1 MDWGQTMV
9 SLNRR
14 LTEREAN
21 VLEARLVA
29 AKHPSE
35 RVTILLG
42 LVREQEKLTEFNASR
57 SEIHKAFYE
66 VSRKHPDVFEGFG
79 FDTRSWRGPWSE
91 PLEHA
96 LAGHWLFSGKVW
108 FDMLS
113 DQVKLNPGLWPEAES
128 LLAVK
133 YDTRAEEDG
142 FRAAAHELAAL
153 LKPRN

>member
-1 MDWGQTMV
+1 MV
-9 SLNRR
+9 SLNRK

-21 VLEARLVA
+21 VLEAKLLA

-42 LVREQEKLTEFNASR
+42 LVREQEKLTEFHASHG
-57 SEIHKAFYE
+57 EIHKAFYE
-66 VSRKHPDVFEGFG
+66 VSRKHPDVFGGFN
-79 FDTRSWRGPWSE
+79 FDTRIGKGPWSE
-91 PLEHA
+91 PLERA
-96 LAGHWLFSGKVW
+96 LAGHWIYSGQIW

-113 DQVKLNPGLWPEAES
+113 DHVKLNPGLWPEAES

-133 YDTRAEEDG
+133 YDSRPEEDE
-142 FRAAAHELAAL
+142 FRAAAHELASL